1 MKLTAGMVYDIIL
14 MLMVLHILWRG
25 WRQGLVSE
33 LLRLAGWV
41 AAIILVAL
49 YAGPWAEK
57 VYHAVVEKHAVAA
70 VAASIPGEVLTAMEN
85 GAAAMNQLQ
94 AVLDSL
100 SGILGGQV
108 LDEGSSAA
116 ILTIL
121 SQDAGSLAQAITQ
134 TVLQPM
140 LVSVVQMVVSL
151 LILIAC
157 LGVSR
162 ALARMA
168 ASRRGDGILSMT
180 NRLLGFGL
188 GIGESLVSAWAFV
201 FVLDLLTVF
210 VETSWLNPQVLQQ
223 TFFIRRFL

>member
-14 MLMVLHILWRG
+14 MLLVLHILWRG
-25 WRQGLVSE
+25 WQQGLISE
-33 LLRLAGWV
+33 LLRLAGWG
-41 AAIILVAL
+41 AAIVLVAV

-70 VAASIPGEVLTAMEN
+70 VASAIPAEVLTA
-85 GAAAMNQLQ
+85 
-94 AVLDSL
+94 
-100 SGILGGQV
+100 
-108 LDEGSSAA
+108 AA
-116 ILTIL
+116 ILSIL

-151 LILIAC
+151 LILIGC

-168 ASRRGDGILSMT
+168 ASRGRDGILSMT
-180 NRLLGFGL
+180 NRLLGLAL
-188 GIGESLVSAWAFV
+188 GIGEALVSAWAFV
-201 FVLDLLTVF
+201 FVLDLLTLF
-210 VETSWLNPQVLQQ
+210 IDTSWLNGQVLEQ
-223 TFFIRRFL
+223 TFFIRLLL

>member
-25 WRQGLVSE
+25 WQQGLISE
-33 LLRLAGWV
+33 LLRLAGWG
-41 AAIILVAL
+41 AAIVLVAV

-70 VAASIPGEVLTAMEN
+70 VASAIPAEVLTAMES

-108 LDEGSSAA
+108 LDEASSAA
-116 ILTIL
+116 ILSIL

-151 LILIAC
+151 LILVGC

-168 ASRRGDGILSMT
+168 ASRGRDGILSMT
-180 NRLLGFGL
+180 NRLLGLAL
-188 GIGESLVSAWAFV
+188 GIGEALVSAWAFV
-201 FVLDLLTVF
+201 FVLDLLTLF
-210 VETSWLNPQVLQQ
+210 IDTSWLNGQVLEQ
-223 TFFIRRFL
+223 TFFIRLLL

>member
-14 MLMVLHILWRG
+14 MLLVLHILWRG
-25 WRQGLVSE
+25 WQQGLISE
-33 LLRLAGWV
+33 LLRLAGWG
-41 AAIILVAL
+41 AAIVLVAV

-70 VAASIPGEVLTAMEN
+70 VASAIPAEVLTAMES

-108 LDEGSSAA
+108 LDEASSAA
-116 ILTIL
+116 ILSIL

-151 LILIAC
+151 LILIGC

-168 ASRRGDGILSMT
+168 ASRGRDGILSMT
-180 NRLLGFGL
+180 NRLLGLAL
-188 GIGESLVSAWAFV
+188 GIGEALVSAWAFV
-201 FVLDLLTVF
+201 FVLDLLTLF
-210 VETSWLNPQVLQQ
+210 IDTSWLNGQVLEQ
-223 TFFIRRFL
+223 TFFIRLLL

>member
-14 MLMVLHILWRG
+14 MLLVLHILWRG
-25 WRQGLVSE
+25 WQQGLISE
-33 LLRLAGWV
+33 LLRLAGWG
-41 AAIILVAL
+41 AAIVLVAV

-70 VAASIPGEVLTAMEN
+70 VAAAIPAEVLTAMES

-108 LDEGSSAA
+108 LDEASSAA
-116 ILTIL
+116 ILSIL

-151 LILIAC
+151 LILIGC

-168 ASRRGDGILSMT
+168 ASRGRDGILSMT
-180 NRLLGFGL
+180 NRLLGLAL
-188 GIGESLVSAWAFV
+188 GIGEALVSAWAFV
-201 FVLDLLTVF
+201 FVLDLLTLF
-210 VETSWLNPQVLQQ
+210 IDTSWLNGQVLEQ
-223 TFFIRRFL
+223 TFFIRLLL